1 MREAAEEGVS
11 EARNML
17 GLEPVLASASPA
29 VHGTEEVEE
38 MFRRGLQL
46 ELHPLC
52 EEGDRWLALDC
63 YQAAARSGH
72 QEAARRY
79 ASLVEAIRK

>member
-1 MREAAEEGVS
+1 M
-11 EARNML
+11 
-17 GLEPVLASASPA
+17 GLEPVLTSASPA
-29 VHGTEEVEE
+29 AAVLGTEAVEE

-52 EEGDRWLALDC
+52 DEGDRWLALDC

-79 ASLVEAIRK
+79 ASLMEAIRK